1 MYVINVYTFY
11 SSVYYD
17 TYKSIYRSKIH
28 RSDFCI
34 HAYTLMQKVAYTVL

>member
-1 MYVINVYTFY
+1 MLLMYTPTTAVYIMILIN
-11 SSVYYD
+11 
-17 TYKSIYRSKIH
+17 RSKIH